1 MAFKNRNHSDMSLF
15 KNRLWAL
22 MDKNGY
28 ENPKE
33 LAAALRE
40 ARIKRAVQRDTSNK
54 DPFDLTKSSD
64 GSIEKT
70 IQRHLNENTP
80 DRIKGEWMLVY
91 SKFFGCSLDYLFG
104 IEECQEHGTQF
115 IHEYIGLTE
124 KTIETLHDW
133 NQNPKTK
140 NAITALNDLVEC
152 GMFFAT
158 RVLFKIKDYIILRA
172 VSEGK
177 PTVNID
183 LFDIETP
190 EDERLFNQQIKEE
203 KTIQNAK
210 HLKELARFDLMNGLS
225 DCVLTIYDRRKSV
238 SK

>member
-1 MAFKNRNHSDMSLF
+1 MKIPHEVNDDLKKCFSERLQKLRKEKYNSQEKFSEAMDVSVETVKKWEQGKAFPET
-15 KNRLWAL
+15 
-22 MDKNGY
+22 G
-28 ENPKE
+28 
-33 LAAALRE
+33 
-40 ARIKRAVQRDTSNK
+40 
-54 DPFDLTKSSD
+54 
-64 GSIEKT
+64 
-70 IQRHLNENTP
+70 HLLLIP
-80 DRIKGEWMLVY
+80 DVLD
-91 SKFFGCSLDYLFG
+91 CDLDYLIG
-104 IEECQEHGTQF
+104 RIDHQSRNRKISQDYTGLSERAVKILHG
-115 IHEYIGLTE
+115 
-124 KTIETLHDW
+124 W
-133 NQNPKTK
+133 NQNPKAK

-183 LFDIETP
+183 LFDIEIP

>member
-1 MAFKNRNHSDMSLF
+1 MKLYSISEGM
-15 KNRLWAL
+15 
-22 MDKNGY
+22 
-28 ENPKE
+28 
-33 LAAALRE
+33 
-40 ARIKRAVQRDTSNK
+40 KRARKEAGYTQDDLRRRLSVSLKTVMNWEQGIATPSIDT
-54 DPFDLTKSSD
+54 L
-64 GSIEKT
+64 
-70 IQRHLNENTP
+70 
-80 DRIKGEWMLVY
+80 MLLCKLY
-91 SKFFGCSLDYLFG
+91 DCDLDYLTG
-104 IEECQEHGTQF
+104 RIDCKTHSVQD
-115 IHEYIGLTE
+115 ISEYTGLTE

>member
-1 MAFKNRNHSDMSLF
+1 MKLYSFAK
-15 KNRLWAL
+15 
-22 MDKNGY
+22 G
-28 ENPKE
+28 
-33 LAAALRE
+33 
-40 ARIKRAVQRDTSNK
+40 IKRARKEAGYTQATLAEKLSIHIKSVMNWEQGIATPSLDMLLK
-54 DPFDLTKSSD
+54 LCDL
-64 GSIEKT
+64 
-70 IQRHLNENTP
+70 
-80 DRIKGEWMLVY
+80 Y
-91 SKFFGCSLDYLFG
+91 GCDLDYLTG
-104 IEECQEHGTQF
+104 RIDCKTHSVQD
-115 IHEYIGLTE
+115 ISEYTGLTE